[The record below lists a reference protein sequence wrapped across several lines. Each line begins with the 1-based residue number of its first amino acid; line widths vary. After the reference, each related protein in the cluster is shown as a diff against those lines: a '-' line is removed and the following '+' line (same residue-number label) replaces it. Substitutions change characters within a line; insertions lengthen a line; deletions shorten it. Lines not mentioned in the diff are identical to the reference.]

1 METKKVD
8 RRVRKTRKQL
18 RDGLAR
24 LMGKKSIR
32 DIKVKELV
40 EEVDINRSTFY
51 LHYADIYDMLCKIEE
66 ELIQEIEEALQQY
79 PLGDEHKSRKFLCRM
94 FEIMTENREI
104 YKALCGKNGD
114 ANFVVHLEN
123 LVAAEA
129 LRSLAPLFRQVS
141 KRELSFLYAYC
152 LNGCV
157 GIVKMWLIYDGKET
171 PEEMAGILVRMVTN
185 CLRKYHTD
193 PKGQATS

>member
-1 METKKVD
+1 MNKSESKYFATAARMDEAFLALLDKKNFAYI
-8 RRVRKTRKQL
+8 T
-18 RDGLAR
+18 
-24 LMGKKSIR
+24 
-32 DIKVKELV
+32 VKEICEAAGV
-40 EEVDINRSTFY
+40 NRSTFY

-104 YKALCGKNGD
+104 YKALCGQNGD
-114 ANFVVHLEN
+114 TNFVVRLEN

-129 LRSLAPLFRQVS
+129 LRSLAPLFRQMS

-171 PEEMAGILVRMVTN
+171 PEEMAGILVRMVAN
-185 CLRKYHTD
+185 CLREYHTD

>member
-1 METKKVD
+1 
-8 RRVRKTRKQL
+8 
-18 RDGLAR
+18 
-24 LMGKKSIR
+24 
-32 DIKVKELV
+32 
-40 EEVDINRSTFY
+40 
-51 LHYADIYDMLCKIEE
+51 
-66 ELIQEIEEALQQY
+66 
-79 PLGDEHKSRKFLCRM
+79 
-94 FEIMTENREI
+94 MTENREI
-104 YKALCGKNGD
+104 YKALCGQNGD
-114 ANFVVHLEN
+114 TNFVVRLEN

-129 LRSLAPLFRQVS
+129 LRSLAPLFRQMS

-185 CLRKYHTD
+185 CLREYHTD